1 MSARVFKSR
10 QNPCSL
16 ILGLPGS
23 WLPSRFFLV
32 LPSWPTG
39 CLVAMSWPAYGGNP
53 LLRVE
58 DVSDL
63 G

>member
-16 ILGLPGS
+16 ILGLHGS

-39 CLVAMSWPAYGGNP
+39 CLVAMRWPDYGM
-53 LLRVE
+53 VE
-58 DVSDL
+58 THFCEL
-63 G
+63 KMFQI